1 MRGSRDCPASGWASV
16 PVRQPITLTFSAGS
30 FLALGDVELDLLPFF
45 EAALAAAGDRAEVD
59 EHVRAPSTA
68 MKP

>member
-1 MRGSRDCPASGWASV
+1 V